1 MKQDLT
7 HGLSF
12 LAMCGAV
19 SVILCVGS
27 YAVDVI
33 EYWSTIER
41 KAEVH
46 DEWAVQAQLLKEAP
60 GMTLVL
66 NDNKRGK

>member
-1 MKQDLT
+1 MKDAAT
-7 HGLSF
+7 GFGF
-12 LAMCGAV
+12 LAMCGLV
-19 SVILCVGS
+19 SIGLCVGS

-46 DEWAVQAQLLKEAP
+46 DEWAVQAQMIAESEPGLK
-60 GMTLVL
+60 LVA
-66 NDNKRGK
+66 K

>member
-19 SVILCVGS
+19 SIVLIIGS
-27 YAVDVI
+27 YAVDVY
-33 EYWSTIER
+33 EYISEIER
-41 KAEVH
+41 KAEIH
-46 DEWAVQAQLLKEAP
+46 DEWAVQAQMIADDPGLK
-60 GMTLVL
+60 LSFNVQ
-66 NDNKRGK
+66 K